1 MGNIDIQCKGDLG
14 NMSYTVCNIDKVKLD
29 SMMNQNV
36 KIPPYQ
42 SHQYDLAYM
51 FQRYS
56 LNPDSFVDWFIKQ
69 MNLTGQEVGLELG
82 CLSESYWIHNL
93 DYAYLFQKLYLVDES
108 VDNILQSKRILK
120 NFSNTDI
127 RLSHS
132 EGLNIDDQ
140 SVDLAYSS
148 NINMNPDCS
157 NSRSLLSEVVR
168 VLKNDGTF
176 YYTYISEDYYAS
188 IYRLVEE
195 YDSSL
200 MMIDMLSQC
209 IRTNYQEIEQ
219 LLSIAFLN
227 IERCEFQARWMV
239 DSVDDLIGF
248 ILCDSKLKK
257 LKSIVFKNGISKF
270 RLFLQ
275 AKIERLGGISITR
288 KVIVISCK
296 QKRLCS

>member
-1 MGNIDIQCKGDLG
+1 
-14 NMSYTVCNIDKVKLD
+14 MSYTVCNIDKGKLD
-29 SMMNQNV
+29 LMVNYNLKV
-36 KIPPYQ
+36 IPYQ

-56 LNPDSFVDWFIKQ
+56 LEPNNFVEWFTKK
-69 MNLTGQEVGLELG
+69 MNLTGQEVALELG
-82 CLSESYWIHNL
+82 CLSKSYWIDNL
-93 DYAYLFQKLYLVDES
+93 KYAYFFQKLYLVDENI
-108 VDNILQSKRILK
+108 DNILQSKRILK
-120 NFSNTDI
+120 NFSNIDI

-132 EGLNIDDQ
+132 DVLNIDDE
-140 SVDLAYSS
+140 SVDLAYSN
-148 NINMNPDCS
+148 NINLDCS
-157 NSRSLLSEVVR
+157 NSISLLSEVIR

-200 MMIDMLSQC
+200 MTIDMLSQF
-209 IRTNYQEIEQ
+209 IRKDHEGIEQ
-219 LLSIAFLN
+219 LLSTAFFN
-227 IERCEFQARWMV
+227 IERSEFQSQWMV

-257 LKSIVFKNGISKF
+257 LNSIVFKNGISKF

-275 AKIERLGGISITR
+275 AKIERFGGISITR
-288 KVIVISCK
+288 KVTIISCK
-296 QKRLCS
+296 RKRLCS